1 MRGARPTCQ
10 TMMPGIIAAFAFVV
24 SIFGGIYCK
33 FLEFTDS
40 NNNLTL
46 SFGIWYYQ
54 SWGVYDSAVQGTVI
68 LETCENYP
76 DGTYC
81 INVSDMSIS

>member
-1 MRGARPTCQ
+1 VKR
-10 TMMPGIIAAFAFVV
+10 V
-24 SIFGGIYCK
+24 SPLSCK
-33 FLEFTDS
+33 FLQFTDT

-76 DGTYC
+76 DGTYY
-81 INVSDMSIS
+81 IIYE